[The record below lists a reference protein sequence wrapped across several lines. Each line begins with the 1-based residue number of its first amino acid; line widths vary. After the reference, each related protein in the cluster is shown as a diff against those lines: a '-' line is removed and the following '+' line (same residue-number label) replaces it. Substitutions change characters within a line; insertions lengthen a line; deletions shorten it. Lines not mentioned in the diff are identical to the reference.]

1 MSEKIS
7 NNNKGGVEE
16 YKVLDEVYNANWH
29 DDIDVPEEEKSNVIN
44 GNFGSFE
51 TYENEEN
58 YVNDPSDDKPGSGE
72 KIALFRRN
80 KFIGGKV
87 LGIAKLERKAA

>member
-1 MSEKIS
+1 MSGKILS
-7 NNNKGGVEE
+7 ISKGGVGE
-16 YKVLDEVYNANWH
+16 YKVLDKVYDANWR
-29 DDIDVPEEEKSNVIN
+29 DDIDVPKEEKSNVIK

-80 KFIGGKV
+80 RFIGGRV
-87 LGIAKLERKAA
+87 LDITKLERKAA

>member
-16 YKVLDEVYNANWH
+16 YKVLDEANLRG
-29 DDIDVPEEEKSNVIN
+29 DIDVPKEEKSNVIN

-51 TYENEEN
+51 TYKNEEN
-58 YVNDPSDDKPGSGE
+58 YVNNPSDDKPGSGE
-72 KIALFRRN
+72 KIALFRHNR
-80 KFIGGKV
+80 FIGGRV
-87 LGIAKLERKAA
+87 LSITELERKAA